1 MFGHTNMSKT
11 LQGYTGFE
19 STSAA
24 KHFDQTIRSLRDGM
38 RVPLSRIERGLVG
51 FLIVDGPRDDEL
63 MHEGPAA
70 R

>member
-24 KHFDQTIRSLRDGM
+24 KHFDQTIRSLRDVMAVPRPRRGM
-38 RVPLSRIERGLVG
+38 THRNEKPLMTMDALKFEQ
-51 FLIVDGPRDDEL
+51 
-63 MHEGPAA
+63 
-70 R
+70 